1 MKISF
6 IFSLIVIAIS
16 IMYLLFIKKNNLK
29 TNIVVGFITCIISIS
44 FLVFPLLDY
53 TNVFIRGLAS
63 FIYAIKSIVM
73 EQDLGVLA
81 RINLSSMMEYFYL
94 ILLII
99 LFLLTPALTV
109 SFIVSYLE
117 RIISNLKFIMS
128 KNKKLYVFSELN
140 NKSIILSKN
149 LENKKKIAIIF
160 CNVQDKK
167 DIGIKSIKL
176 SDRVENIIFN
186 SKSDI
191 TFYMVDA
198 NEEENL
204 NATLALIDK
213 YKIFDKVKINIVNRT
228 EETPVILDSM
238 DKGNITVEI
247 INETER
253 AVFNLLNNTP
263 LFLNTV
269 DKTISILIVGCGN
282 VGKEFLRD
290 SVWCGMMPNY
300 KLRFLVID
308 IKADIIKDNI
318 SVEMPELLSNYDIT
332 FVNADIKSNKA
343 IEMINDRGDVNYILV
358 STDSDDKNIDVA
370 IMLRRL
376 YLRNFNREPIINL
389 YIENDIKNKEIIRLS
404 NEKNNGYN
412 LNAFGSMKELYE
424 QNSIIDSELEKLAKE
439 VHLAYDPDD
448 KALKRYNLREYNRR
462 SSRASAVH
470 IKYRLKAVL
479 GDNYTL
485 DMKENQRLFKEK
497 YNDKIEEILS
507 RNEHDRWSAYT
518 RSVGYV
524 YVSCKEVAKYYKS
537 NKHYVDYLARRHPA
551 LVEYDE
557 LDNISKELSKITSKE
572 VDLKESDTVIIRLL
586 KDKIEL

>member
-6 IFSLIVIAIS
+6 ILCLTIIIIS
-16 IMYLLFIKKNNLK
+16 IIYLLFRRKNNLK
-29 TNIVVGFITCIISIS
+29 TNIAVGFITCIISIS
-44 FLVFPLLDY
+44 ILIFPLLEY
-53 TNVFIRGLAS
+53 TNDFIRGLAS

-73 EQDLGVLA
+73 EQDLSVLA
-81 RINLSSMMEYFYL
+81 RMNLSSMMEYFYL

-140 NKSIILSKN
+140 DKSIILSKN
-149 LENKKKIAIIF
+149 LGNKKKIAIIF

-176 SDRVENIIFN
+176 SDRVENIKFN

-198 NEEENL
+198 NEEDNL
-204 NATLALIDK
+204 NATLSLIDK
-213 YKIFDKVKINIVNRT
+213 YKTFNKIKINVVNRT

-308 IKADIIKDNI
+308 INTDTIKDNI
-318 SVEMPELLSNYDIT
+318 LVEMPELLSNYDIT
-332 FVNADIKSNKA
+332 FVNADIKYNKA
-343 IEMINDRGDVNYILV
+343 IDVINDRADVNYILV
-358 STDSDDKNIDVA
+358 STDSDDKNIDIA

-424 QNSIIDSELEKLAKE
+424 QNSIIDSELEKIAKE
-439 VHLAYDPDD
+439 IHLAYDPND
-448 KALKRYNLREYNRR
+448 KDLKRYNLREYNKR

-518 RSVGYV
+518 RSMGYV

-551 LVEYDE
+551 LVEYDQ
-557 LDNISKELSKITSKE
+557 LDNVSKELSKITSKE

>member
-16 IMYLLFIKKNNLK
+16 IMYLLFRRKNNLK

-44 FLVFPLLDY
+44 ILVFPLLEY
-53 TNVFIRGLAS
+53 TNDFIRGLAS

-73 EQDLGVLA
+73 EQDLSVLA

-140 NKSIILSKN
+140 DKSIILSKN
-149 LENKKKIAIIF
+149 LKNKKNSTMIF

-167 DIGIKSIKL
+167 NIGIKSIKL
-176 SDRVENIIFN
+176 SDRVENIKFN

-191 TFYMVDA
+191 TFYMVDT

-213 YKIFDKVKINIVNRT
+213 YKTFNKIRINVVNRT

-343 IEMINDRGDVNYILV
+343 IEMINNRGDVNYILV

-448 KALKRYNLREYNRR
+448 KALKRYNLREYNKR

-518 RSVGYV
+518 RSMGYV

-557 LDNISKELSKITSKE
+557 LDNVSKELSKITSKE

>member
-6 IFSLIVIAIS
+6 ILCLTIIIIS
-16 IMYLLFIKKNNLK
+16 IIYLLFRRKNNLK
-29 TNIVVGFITCIISIS
+29 TNIAVGFITCIISIS
-44 FLVFPLLDY
+44 ILIFPLLEY
-53 TNVFIRGLAS
+53 TNDFIRGLAS

-73 EQDLGVLA
+73 EQDLSVLA
-81 RINLSSMMEYFYL
+81 RMNLSSMMEYFYL

-140 NKSIILSKN
+140 DKSIILSKN

-176 SDRVENIIFN
+176 SDRVENIKFN

-198 NEEENL
+198 NEEDNL
-204 NATLALIDK
+204 NATLSLIDK
-213 YKIFDKVKINIVNRT
+213 YKTFNKIKINVVNRT

-308 IKADIIKDNI
+308 INTDTIKDNI
-318 SVEMPELLSNYDIT
+318 LVEMPELLSNYDIT

-343 IEMINDRGDVNYILV
+343 IDVINDRADVNYILV
-358 STDSDDKNIDVA
+358 STDSDDKNIDIA

-424 QNSIIDSELEKLAKE
+424 QNSIIDSELEKIAKE
-439 VHLAYDPDD
+439 IHLAYDPND
-448 KALKRYNLREYNRR
+448 KDLKRYNLREYNKR

-518 RSVGYV
+518 RSMGYV

-557 LDNISKELSKITSKE
+557 LDNVAKELSKITSKE
-572 VDLKESDTVIIRLL
+572 VDLKDSDTVLIRLL
-586 KDKIEL
+586 KDNIEL

>member
-16 IMYLLFIKKNNLK
+16 IMYLLFRRKNNLK

-117 RIISNLKFIMS
+117 RIISKLKFIMS
-128 KNKKLYVFSELN
+128 RNKKLYVFSELN
-140 NKSIILSKN
+140 DKSIILSKN
-149 LENKKKIAIIF
+149 LDNKKKIAIIF

-176 SDRVENIIFN
+176 SDRVENIKFN

-213 YKIFDKVKINIVNRT
+213 YKTFNKIKINVVNRT

-269 DKTISILIVGCGN
+269 GKTISILIVGCGN

-308 IKADIIKDNI
+308 VKADIIKDNI

-448 KALKRYNLREYNRR
+448 KDLKRYNLREYNKR

-485 DMKENQRLFKEK
+485 DMKENQRLFKEI

-518 RSVGYV
+518 RSMGYV
-524 YVSCKEVAKYYKS
+524 YISCKEVARYYKS
-537 NKHYVDYLARRHPA
+537 NNHYVDYLARRHPA

-557 LDNISKELSKITSKE
+557 LDNVSKELSKITSKE
-572 VDLKESDTVIIRLL
+572 VDLKASDTVIIRLL

>member
-6 IFSLIVIAIS
+6 IFSLVVIVIS
-16 IMYLLFIKKNNLK
+16 IMYLLFRRKNNLK

-44 FLVFPLLDY
+44 ILVFPLLEY
-53 TNVFIRGLAS
+53 TNDFIRGLAS

-73 EQDLGVLA
+73 EQDLSVLA

-94 ILLII
+94 ILLVN

-140 NKSIILSKN
+140 DKSIILSKN

-176 SDRVENIIFN
+176 SDRVENINFN
-186 SKSDI
+186 SNSDI

-213 YKIFDKVKINIVNRT
+213 YKTFNKIKINVVNQS

-247 INETER
+247 INENER

-358 STDSDDKNIDVA
+358 STDSDAKNIDIA

-412 LNAFGSMKELYE
+412 LNAFGSMHELY
-424 QNSIIDSELEKLAKE
+424 QNNIIIDSELEKLAKK

-448 KALKRYNLREYNRR
+448 KDLKRYNLREYNKR

-497 YNDKIEEILS
+497 YNDRIEEILS

-537 NKHYVDYLARRHPA
+537 NKNYVDYLARRHPA

-557 LDNISKELSKITSKE
+557 LDNVSKELSKITSKE

>member
-1 MKISF
+1 
-6 IFSLIVIAIS
+6 
-16 IMYLLFIKKNNLK
+16 
-29 TNIVVGFITCIISIS
+29 
-44 FLVFPLLDY
+44 
-53 TNVFIRGLAS
+53 
-63 FIYAIKSIVM
+63 
-73 EQDLGVLA
+73 
-81 RINLSSMMEYFYL
+81 
-94 ILLII
+94 
-99 LFLLTPALTV
+99 
-109 SFIVSYLE
+109 
-117 RIISNLKFIMS
+117 
-128 KNKKLYVFSELN
+128 
-140 NKSIILSKN
+140 
-149 LENKKKIAIIF
+149 
-160 CNVQDKK
+160 
-167 DIGIKSIKL
+167 
-176 SDRVENIIFN
+176 
-186 SKSDI
+186 
-191 TFYMVDA
+191 
-198 NEEENL
+198 
-204 NATLALIDK
+204 
-213 YKIFDKVKINIVNRT
+213 VNQS

-343 IEMINDRGDVNYILV
+343 IEMINNRGDVNYILV

-439 VHLAYDPDD
+439 VHWAYDPDD
-448 KALKRYNLREYNRR
+448 KDLKRYNLREYNKR

-497 YNDKIEEILS
+497 YNDKMEEILS

-518 RSVGYV
+518 RSIGYV

-557 LDNISKELSKITSKE
+557 LDNVSKELSKITSKE

>member
-6 IFSLIVIAIS
+6 ILCLTIIIIS
-16 IMYLLFIKKNNLK
+16 IIYLLFRRKNNLK
-29 TNIVVGFITCIISIS
+29 TNIAVGFITCIISIS
-44 FLVFPLLDY
+44 ILIFPLLEY
-53 TNVFIRGLAS
+53 TNDFIRGLAS

-73 EQDLGVLA
+73 EQDLSVLA
-81 RINLSSMMEYFYL
+81 RMNLSSMMEYFYL

-140 NKSIILSKN
+140 DKSIILSKN
-149 LENKKKIAIIF
+149 LGNKKKIAIIF

-176 SDRVENIIFN
+176 SDRVENIKFN

-198 NEEENL
+198 NEEDNL
-204 NATLALIDK
+204 NATLSLIDK
-213 YKIFDKVKINIVNRT
+213 YKTFNKIKINVVNRT

-308 IKADIIKDNI
+308 INTDTIKDNI
-318 SVEMPELLSNYDIT
+318 LVEMPELLSNYDIT

-343 IEMINDRGDVNYILV
+343 IDVINDRADVNYILV
-358 STDSDDKNIDVA
+358 STDSDDKNIDIA

-424 QNSIIDSELEKLAKE
+424 QNSIIDSELEKIAKE
-439 VHLAYDPDD
+439 IHLAYDPND
-448 KALKRYNLREYNRR
+448 KDLKRYNLREYNKR

-518 RSVGYV
+518 RSMGYV

-551 LVEYDE
+551 LVEYDQ
-557 LDNISKELSKITSKE
+557 LDNVSKELSKITSKE

>member
-6 IFSLIVIAIS
+6 ILCLTIIIIS
-16 IMYLLFIKKNNLK
+16 IIYLLFRRKNNLK
-29 TNIVVGFITCIISIS
+29 TNIAVGFITCIISIS
-44 FLVFPLLDY
+44 ILIFPLLEY
-53 TNVFIRGLAS
+53 TNDFIRGLAS

-73 EQDLGVLA
+73 EQDLSVLA
-81 RINLSSMMEYFYL
+81 RMNLSSMMEYFYL

-140 NKSIILSKN
+140 DKSIILSKN
-149 LENKKKIAIIF
+149 LGNKKKIAIIF

-176 SDRVENIIFN
+176 SDRVENIKFN

-198 NEEENL
+198 NEEDNL
-204 NATLALIDK
+204 NATLSLIDK
-213 YKIFDKVKINIVNRT
+213 YKTFNKIKINVVNRT

-308 IKADIIKDNI
+308 INTDTIKDNI
-318 SVEMPELLSNYDIT
+318 LVEMPELLSNYDIT
-332 FVNADIKSNKA
+332 FVNSDIKSNKA
-343 IEMINDRGDVNYILV
+343 IDVINDRADVNYILV
-358 STDSDDKNIDVA
+358 STDSDDKNIDIA

-424 QNSIIDSELEKLAKE
+424 QNSIIDSELEKIAKE
-439 VHLAYDPDD
+439 IHLAYDPND
-448 KALKRYNLREYNRR
+448 KDLKRYNLREYNKR

-518 RSVGYV
+518 RSMGYV

-551 LVEYDE
+551 LVEYDQ
-557 LDNISKELSKITSKE
+557 LDNVSKELSKITSKE

>member
-6 IFSLIVIAIS
+6 IFSLIIIISAIV
-16 IMYLLFIKKNNLK
+16 YLLLRGKSSLK
-29 TNIVVGFITCIISIS
+29 SNIIIGFITCIISIS
-44 FLVFPLLDY
+44 ILMFPLLEY
-53 TNVFIRGLAS
+53 TNNFIRGLAS

-73 EQDLGVLA
+73 EQDLSILA
-81 RINLSSMMEYFYL
+81 RINPSSMIEYFYL

-109 SFIVSYLE
+109 SFIVAYFE
-117 RIISNLKFIMS
+117 KVISKLKFMLS

-140 NKSIILSKN
+140 DKSILISKN
-149 LENKKKIAIIF
+149 LEKQKKSTIIF

-167 DIGIKSIKL
+167 DTLIKSIKL
-176 SDRVENIIFN
+176 NDRVENIKFN
-186 SKSDI
+186 PKSDI
-191 TFYMVDA
+191 TFYMIDA

-204 NATLALIDK
+204 NATLVLIDK
-213 YKIFDKVKINIVNRT
+213 YKTYNNIKINIINHT
-228 EETPVILDSM
+228 EETPIILDSM

-253 AVFNLLNNTP
+253 AVFNLLNNKP
-263 LFLNTV
+263 LFLNTIG
-269 DKTISILIVGCGN
+269 KTISILIVGCGN

-308 IKADIIKDNI
+308 IKADSIKDNI

-332 FVNADIKSNKA
+332 FVKADIKSNKA
-343 IEMINDRGDVNYILV
+343 IDIIKNRNDINYILV
-358 STDSDDKNIDVA
+358 STDTDDKNIDVA

-389 YIENDIKNKEIIRLS
+389 YIENDLKNKEIIRLS

-424 QNSIIDSELEKLAKE
+424 QNRIIDSELEKLAKE

-448 KALKRYNLREYNRR
+448 KDLKRYNLREYNKR
-462 SSRASAVH
+462 SSRASAIH

-479 GDNYTL
+479 GDNYTD

-507 RNEHDRWSAYT
+507 RNEHDRWSAYM
-518 RSVGYV
+518 RSIGYV
-524 YVSCKEVAKYYKS
+524 YVSFKEVAKYYER
-537 NKHYVDYLARRHPA
+537 NNHYVDYLARRHPA

-557 LDNISKELSKITSKE
+557 LDKVSKELSKITSKE
-572 VDLKESDTVIIRLL
+572 VDLKSSDTVIIRII
-586 KDKIEL
+586 KDKIKL

>member
-6 IFSLIVIAIS
+6 IFSLIVIVIS
-16 IMYLLFIKKNNLK
+16 IMYLLFRKKNNLK

-44 FLVFPLLDY
+44 ILVFPLLEY
-53 TNVFIRGLAS
+53 TNDFIRGLAS

-73 EQDLGVLA
+73 EQDLSVLA

-94 ILLII
+94 ILLVI

-140 NKSIILSKN
+140 DKSIILSKN

-412 LNAFGSMKELYE
+412 LNAFGSMHELY
-424 QNSIIDSELEKLAKE
+424 QNNNIIDSELEKIAKK

-448 KALKRYNLREYNRR
+448 KDLKRYNLREYNKR

-479 GDNYTL
+479 GDIYID

-497 YNDKIEEILS
+497 YNDKIEETLS
-507 RNEHDRWSAYT
+507 RNEHDRWSAYM

-557 LDNISKELSKITSKE
+557 LDNVSKELSKITSKE